1 MPPAQQGKNKNKKH
15 MTYGKSVTLSRAASY
30 QRNRNVVSL
39 QASKSGFGP
48 VANIVVIVLILCLLG
63 LVYLTQVT
71 KTNALG
77 YEVSEL
83 TTKQEQLNDEY
94 ASLQLE
100 SVRLQNLE
108 RIKNSD
114 VAKNLNEST
123 PTAYVT
129 E

>member
-1 MPPAQQGKNKNKKH
+1 
-15 MTYGKSVTLSRAASY
+15 MTYGKTVTLSRATSY

-39 QASKSGFGP
+39 ARSKSGLGP
-48 VANIVVIVLILCLLG
+48 ITNMVVIILILCLLG

-77 YEVSEL
+77 YRVSEL
-83 TTKQEQLNDEY
+83 TTQQEQLNDEY

-108 RIKNSD
+108 RIKNSE
-114 VAKNLNEST
+114 VANNMVNSQ

-129 E
+129 Q

>member
-1 MPPAQQGKNKNKKH
+1 VVWATAKDKNKNK

-39 QASKSGFGP
+39 QASKTGLGP
-48 VANIVVIVLILCLLG
+48 VTNAVVIVLILCLLG

-77 YEVSEL
+77 YKVSEL
-83 TTKQEQLNDEY
+83 TTQSQELSEEY
-94 ASLQLE
+94 ASLELE

-108 RIKNSD
+108 RIKNSN
-114 VAKNLNEST
+114 VAQGLNDT
-123 PTAYVT
+123 QPTAYVT

>member
-1 MPPAQQGKNKNKKH
+1 

-39 QASKSGFGP
+39 QANRTGFGP
-48 VANIVVIVLILCLLG
+48 VANGVIIVLILCLLG

-77 YEVSEL
+77 YKVNEL
-83 TTKQEQLNDEY
+83 STQQEQLSEEH
-94 ASLQLE
+94 ASLELE

-108 RIKNSD
+108 RIKNSE
-114 VAKNLNEST
+114 VAKNLQQAQ

-129 E
+129 Q

>member
-1 MPPAQQGKNKNKKH
+1 

-39 QASKSGFGP
+39 QASKTGLGP
-48 VANIVVIVLILCLLG
+48 ITNIVVIVLILCLLG

-77 YEVSEL
+77 YKVSEL
-83 TTKQEQLNDEY
+83 TTQQENLNEEY
-94 ASLQLE
+94 ASLELE
-100 SVRLQNLE
+100 AVRLQNLD

-114 VAKNLNEST
+114 VAKSLNDT
-123 PTAYVT
+123 QPTAYVT

>member
-1 MPPAQQGKNKNKKH
+1 
-15 MTYGKSVTLSRAASY
+15 MTYGKSVTLSRSVSY
-30 QRNRNVVSL
+30 QRGRNVVSL
-39 QASKSGFGP
+39 QANKKGFGP
-48 VANIVVIVLILCLLG
+48 VTNLVVIVLILCLLG

-77 YEVSEL
+77 YKVNEL
-83 TTKQEQLNDEY
+83 TTQQEELSDEY
-94 ASLQLE
+94 ASLELE

-114 VAKNLNEST
+114 VAKSLPNTS

>member
-1 MPPAQQGKNKNKKH
+1 

-30 QRNRNVVSL
+30 QRGRNVVNL
-39 QASKSGFGP
+39 QSSKKGFGP

-77 YEVSEL
+77 YKVNEL
-83 TTKQEQLNDEY
+83 SSQQAELDEEY
-94 ASLQLE
+94 ASLELE

-108 RIKNSD
+108 RIKNSE
-114 VAKNLNEST
+114 VAKNLTNSST
-123 PTAYVT
+123 TAYVT
-129 E
+129 Q

>member
-1 MPPAQQGKNKNKKH
+1 

-39 QASKSGFGP
+39 QANRSGFGP
-48 VANIVVIVLILCLLG
+48 VANGVIIVLILCLLG

-77 YEVSEL
+77 YKVNEL
-83 TTKQEQLNDEY
+83 SSQKEELSDEY
-94 ASLQLE
+94 ASLELE

-108 RIKNSD
+108 RIKNSQ
-114 VAKNLNEST
+114 VAQSLQQAQ